1 LVSHDRYFVSK
12 TANKIWE
19 IVDHEIKEF
28 KGGYEEYVEWKE
40 RMANQ
45 KSEVGRQKSEVR
57 NQKEEDVSNK
67 RPQVQLKENSVK
79 SFSESSKFT
88 VDKNAVKKEL
98 QKQQKRFQ
106 QLEKQ
111 IAELNGQKDEL
122 EIALAKPDIY
132 ANVVEFKKT
141 ETAYKEALSK
151 LEAANKEYEIV
162 FEKIIELDE
171 QLLD

>member
-1 LVSHDRYFVSK
+1 VKEKPEKSLSQPSK
-12 TANKIWE
+12 
-19 IVDHEIKEF
+19 
-28 KGGYEEYVEWKE
+28 
-40 RMANQ
+40 
-45 KSEVGRQKSEVR
+45 
-57 NQKEEDVSNK
+57 
-67 RPQVQLKENSVK
+67 SV
-79 SFSESSKFT
+79 

-111 IAELNGQKDEL
+111 IAELNGQKEEL

-141 ETAYKEALSK
+141 ETAYKEILNK
-151 LEAANKEYEIV
+151 LQAANKEYEVV

-171 QLLD
+171 QLLN